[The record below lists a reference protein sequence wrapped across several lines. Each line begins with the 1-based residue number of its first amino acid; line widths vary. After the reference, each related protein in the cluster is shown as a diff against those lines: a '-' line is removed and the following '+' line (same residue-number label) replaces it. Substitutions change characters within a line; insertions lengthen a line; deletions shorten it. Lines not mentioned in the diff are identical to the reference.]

1 MLRAILLHPY
11 GAAATAIA
19 IEAAVAFAAFGTG
32 VDGLQALARYSGRA
46 GLVWFAL
53 VFSISPWHQLARSQ
67 TSKLALRR
75 RRHLGLA
82 FGSHHLAHLAFLVTY
97 NAAAGNELAFSRIA
111 AGGLGYAALVVMMA
125 TSTDAAVARLGSK
138 AWKRL
143 HRTCLWYIWH
153 IFFLTY
159 AGRLAGTIPNPG
171 GGTVEFLVC
180 ISIVLGIAGLRAAAF
195 ATRSRRRNTAVA
207 EA

>member
-1 MLRAILLHPY
+1 MMRAILLHPY

-19 IEAAVAFAAFGTG
+19 IEAVAAFAAFGTG
-32 VDGLQALARYSGRA
+32 VEGLQALARYSGRA
-46 GLVWFAL
+46 GLLWFAL
-53 VFSISPWHQLARSQ
+53 IFSISPWHQLARSE
-67 TSKLALRR
+67 TSKLALRQ

-97 NAAAGNELAFSRIA
+97 NAAAGNDLAFSRIA
-111 AGGLGYAALVVMMA
+111 AGGLGYVALVVMMA

-143 HRTCLWYIWH
+143 HRTCLWYIWL

-159 AGRLAGTIPNPG
+159 AGRLAGRIPNPG
-171 GGTVEFLVC
+171 GGTFEFLAC
-180 ISIVLGIAGLRAAAF
+180 ITIVLGVAMLRAFAF
-195 ATRSRRRNTAVA
+195 ATRRRGRRAVA
-207 EA
+207 ASA